1 MRTIGL
7 AIAFATAFAW
17 TAAAQVNVEVGKEG
31 VKVDAPGARGGTT
44 GVAAAHRA
52 SKISGMTVKNRANE
66 DLGKV
71 EDLVI
76 DERGNIRYAAV
87 SFGGFLGFNDKL
99 FAVPWKALTIKNDVN
114 STTQYVELNVSKKY
128 LENAPG
134 FPSDKWPTFAD
145 PEVNAKV
152 DAFYL
157 REQDNK
163 NDPKNDPN
171 RTNTPRK

>member
-1 MRTIGL
+1 MRNLAQFL
-7 AIAFATAFAW
+7 AIVTVYACSVN
-17 TAAAQVNVEVGKEG
+17 AQVNVQIGRDG
-31 VKVDAPGARGGTT
+31 VKVDTPNSRAISGK
-44 GVAAAHRA
+44 VATAHRA
-52 SKISGMTVKNRANE
+52 SKIAGMTVKNRNNE

-76 DERGNIRYAAV
+76 DERGNVRYAAL
-87 SFGGFLGFNDKL
+87 SYGGFLGFNDKL
-99 FAVPWKALTIKNDVN
+99 FAVPWKALTIKTDVN
-114 STTQYVELNVSKKY
+114 NNSQYVELNVSRKY

-157 REQDNK
+157 NAADK
-163 NDPKNDPN
+163 DN
-171 RTNTPRK
+171 RTITPRP

>member
-1 MRTIGL
+1 MRTLGF

-17 TAAAQVNVEVGKEG
+17 TATAQVNVQVGKDG
-31 VKVDAPGARGGTT
+31 VKVDAQGARDNK
-44 GVAAAHRA
+44 VAVAHRA
-52 SKISGMTVKNRANE
+52 SKIAGMTVKNRANE

-76 DERGNIRYAAV
+76 DERGNVRYAAV

-114 STTQYVELNVSKKY
+114 STTQYVELNVSKRY

-157 REQDNK
+157 REQD
-163 NDPKNDPN
+163 KNDPN
-171 RTNTPRK
+171 RIPTPRQ